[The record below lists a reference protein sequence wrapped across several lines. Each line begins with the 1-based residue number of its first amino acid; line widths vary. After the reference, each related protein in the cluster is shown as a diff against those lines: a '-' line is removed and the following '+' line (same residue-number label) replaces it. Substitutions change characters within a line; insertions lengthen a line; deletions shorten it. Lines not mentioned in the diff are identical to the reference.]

1 MYNYIISTNLA
12 KQFAIDCYDA
22 IISEIKAEVEKQR
35 EVTTSDTTSMERYEQ
50 STYIEQEE

>member
-1 MYNYIISTNLA
+1 MKETLISNDQA
-12 KQFAIDCYDA
+12 KSFAIDCYDA

-35 EVTTSDTTSMERYEQ
+35 EVTTSDTTSIERYEQ